1 MRYLCM
7 VKLSFEKEFKGK
19 TYTINVLKDGSL
31 SIKDDDNLVAKLS
44 VEEGLVWTDKMDPLL
59 MEYIIETISFALDS
73 VGF

>member
-1 MRYLCM
+1 M

-31 SIKDDDNLVAKLS
+31 SIKDSDNLVAKLS
-44 VEEGLVWTDKMDPLL
+44 VEEGLIWTDKIDPLL

>member
-1 MRYLCM
+1 M